1 MTPSRSRAPWL
12 PLPTGSSRA
21 LISGS
26 FLVDSYVRF
35 RLLGPWWQ
43 HRVRT
48 VGHQSSVLVDCIGGC
63 AMPHSAAGHLH
74 GRKSRNPNRMV
85 DGHRLRLRSESVV
98 HIAVRRNADPEPAR
112 PGPVRPSRPRSR
124 GPRGRSALAIG
135 STCFSFLTHRIA
147 TDVSPRTT
155 NRDPRTG
162 GARTSRRTPCMTP
175 CERRVSSCITLS
187 LYSNW
192 KPRSS
197 PPSGTAGLPSF
208 LRLS

>member
-1 MTPSRSRAPWL
+1 MRTLAWTTQLPSPSKSGRRSEILMTPSRSRAPWL

-21 LISGS
+21 LISGR
-26 FLVDSYVRF
+26 FLVDLYVRF

-98 HIAVRRNADPEPAR
+98 HIAVRRNADPEPASGPGQTVPAGPTR
-112 PGPVRPSRPRSR
+112 PERARY
-124 GPRGRSALAIG
+124 
-135 STCFSFLTHRIA
+135 RI
-147 TDVSPRTT
+147 DVFF
-155 NRDPRTG
+155 
-162 GARTSRRTPCMTP
+162 
-175 CERRVSSCITLS
+175 VSDAQNC
-187 LYSNW
+187 N
-192 KPRSS
+192 
-197 PPSGTAGLPSF
+197 
-208 LRLS
+208 